1 MYLKDLYA
9 MIMEAKRN
17 KYPNID
23 QHLLPRPN
31 PLTLSKTNDLTKA
44 VKLWVELHGYQ
55 AERISTQGQYRDNSK
70 KYTDVMGHTRVIG
83 SGTWTPGTGTK
94 GSADLSC
101 TIAGRSVKIEIKNA
115 ATNDRQSEAQ
125 KKYQESIERAGG
137 VYLIVRT
144 FSGFVEWWK
153 GYVI

>member
-1 MYLKDLYA
+1 
-9 MIMEAKRN
+9 MIMENRAKTH
-17 KYPNID
+17 PNLTPEEIIRAG
-23 QHLLPRPN
+23 HKEF
-31 PLTLSKTNDLTKA
+31 TLSKTNDLTKA
-44 VKLWVELHGYQ
+44 VKLWVEMHGYQ

-70 KYTDVMGHTRVIG
+70 KYTDVMGHTRIVG
-83 SGTWTPGTGTK
+83 SGSWTPGTGTK

-115 ATNDRQSEAQ
+115 ATHDRQSEAQ
-125 KKYQESIERAGG
+125 KKYQESIEKAGG